1 MIKEAVLHINT
12 ESYIYPVSRKS
23 LVVRIRTAKKDI
35 KQCSVI
41 YWSRTTP
48 DAKKQSIMECVQ
60 SDELFDYYETT
71 LNFSKVA
78 RYQKY
83 YFLLEDNQGN
93 VCYYSV
99 NGFDDKE
106 PMDGHFEF
114 LYANENDVV
123 KVPEWAKGII
133 YYQIFPER
141 FCDGDSSNN
150 ADDCMDWG
158 TTPTRENYMGGDLE
172 GIHKQIPY
180 LKDLGIEC
188 LYLNPIFEADFNH
201 KYATTDYYKIDPM
214 FGTNEKFKQFVD
226 ACHGADIKVVLDG
239 VFNHTGI
246 HFKPF
251 QDVLKN
257 GRASKYFDWFHI
269 NAEKI
274 NISHHDYEC
283 VGAYKYMPKLNSA
296 NKEVRAFILD
306 VMDYWISNY
315 GIDGW
320 RLDVADEVDATVW
333 REARLILKEKYPE
346 ILLLGE
352 TWGYGDKLLAGNQLD
367 AVMNYMF
374 RDAARDYFAKEAID
388 VETFNYRIN
397 HMLAGYKKETN
408 QVMYNLLDSHD
419 TERFLTMCDGDLRK
433 LKLAAA
439 FQILFVGA
447 PAIYYG
453 DEIGLTGMNDPDCRK
468 CMIWD
473 EKQNQELKDWYKT
486 WINIRKEY
494 PEVRKGRFQTIFVDN
509 DKDVYGFVRQLNDE
523 KTYVFLRKG
532 PKDTREVMCPVL
544 EHDKDYFDVVSKEPI
559 LNAQGVLWFTM
570 DSYSLKVI
578 STKCK
583 N

>member
-1 MIKEAVLHINT
+1 MLHINT
-12 ESYIYPVSRKS
+12 ELYIYLISRKE

-35 KQCSVI
+35 KDCFVI

-48 DAKKQSIMECVQ
+48 DAKKQCSLECVQ

-71 LNFSKVA
+71 ISFSKIA

-83 YFLLEDNQGN
+83 YFILEDNQGERL
-93 VCYYSV
+93 YYSV
-99 NGFDDKE
+99 NGFSTDIPE
-106 PMDGHFEF
+106 DGHFEF

-123 KVPEWAKGII
+123 KVPEWAKGTI

-141 FCDGDSSNN
+141 FLDGDSSNN
-150 ADDCMDWG
+150 EKDFMPWG
-158 TTPTRENYMGGDLE
+158 TEPTRENYMGGDLA

-201 KYATTDYYKIDPM
+201 KYATTDYYKIDSI
-214 FGTNEKFKQFVD
+214 FGTNEEFKRFVD
-226 ACHGADIKVVLDG
+226 ACHHADIKVILDG

-251 QDVLKN
+251 EDVLLN
-257 GRASKYFDWFHI
+257 GRKSKYFDWFHI
-269 NAEKI
+269 NAEEVH
-274 NISHHDYEC
+274 ISHYDYEC

-296 NKEVRAFILD
+296 NKAVRAFILD
-306 VMDYWISNY
+306 VMNYWIEKY

-320 RLDVADEVDATVW
+320 RLDVADEVDSAVW
-333 REARLILKEKYPE
+333 REARLILKEKYPD
-346 ILLLGE
+346 ILLVGE
-352 TWGYGDKLLAGNQLD
+352 TWGYGDKLLAGSQLD

-374 RDAARDYFAKEAID
+374 RDAARDYYAKEVID
-388 VETFNYRIN
+388 AEEFDHRIN

-408 QVMYNLLDSHD
+408 QIMYNLLDSHD
-419 TERFLTMCDGDLRK
+419 TERFLTMCNEDLQK
-433 LKLAAA
+433 LKLAVA
-439 FQILFVGA
+439 FQMLFIGS

-473 EKQNQELKDWYKT
+473 DRQNQELKNWYKT
-486 WINIRKEY
+486 WIKIRKEY
-494 PEVRKGRFQTIFVDN
+494 PEIRKGSFKTVFADRE
-509 DKDVYGFVRQLNDE
+509 KDVYAFVRQLDEE

-532 PKDTREVMCPVL
+532 RKDTTEIMCPVF
-544 EHDKDYFDVVSKEPI
+544 DSQKDYFDVLSNESV
-559 LNAQGVLWFTM
+559 LNEQGVLCFTM
-570 DSYSLKVI
+570 DSYSVKVI
-578 STKCK
+578 STKSRK
-583 N
+583 